1 MTNQVLINEQAVTL
15 QDGQSLQGLLHT
27 YGAKEPYVVAVNNT
41 FVPRSA
47 YAAQYL
53 QAGDRIE
60 VLQPIQGG

>member
-1 MTNQVLINEQAVTL
+1 MSTQVLINDQPTSLE
-15 QDGQSLQGLLHT
+15 DGQTLSCLLEN
-27 YGAKEPYVVAVNNT
+27 YGAKEPYVVAINEV

-47 YAAQYL
+47 YAHQQI